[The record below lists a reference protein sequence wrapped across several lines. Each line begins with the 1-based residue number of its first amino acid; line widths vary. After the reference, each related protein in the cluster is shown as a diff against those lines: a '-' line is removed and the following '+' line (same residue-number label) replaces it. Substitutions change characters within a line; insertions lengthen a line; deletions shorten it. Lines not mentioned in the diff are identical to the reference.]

1 MDKLLLDYRLDDTS
15 VANPDGSFAA
25 TFTGASIV
33 AGPGVTPLGSLP
45 KALDLG
51 VSGKTAVDLTGL
63 KPDLDRFCIRV
74 VFRASGPVSERQNLA
89 ESNLLPFALFL
100 DQGDRAGEFNLVGSV
115 APKAH
120 GWHGPDTRF
129 KKGLKPGTWYTADL
143 VYDTDTAGL
152 FVDGVCVGVYAFPQG
167 SVAKLGGNDL
177 FLGTWADGA
186 RDHFDGS
193 IAAFQWYA
201 GIPAGIEALLNEQRM
216 RPEWFV
222 TYKRESVRNRVD
234 LGERTTGL
242 NYMWSAGGAY
252 LQRYERGAIMCHD
265 SVGAAFEMHGAI
277 HDLYLSSRSMPLD
290 LGYLVSDEGPT
301 TRAGGRKSLFSKGGI
316 YWSPGTGAV
325 AVTGQIYL
333 EYELFGESKAIGFPA
348 KAARAVSGGLEQEFK
363 GARMYFKTGAA
374 KAFEVHGAILQR
386 FLATGGLGTWG
397 YPVTNEIDV
406 RKEGKVVGRSS
417 EFESCTFYWSS
428 KTGVHE
434 VHGDLRKKYQELGGP
449 PGSMGFP
456 TSDEGD
462 IPGASGAARYN
473 TFESGSLLWFGTW
486 ESIVVAMPFRVYVGR
501 IDSKE
506 DEGWGQ
512 GQNDIYCH
520 VTLKEGGSTLYN
532 KRHPS
537 SGDYGGH
544 NIVEPK
550 ITIPNVINPNDPA
563 KSLSLVVDVWDYDD
577 FGGGGDDHL
586 GKWTKA
592 LNMANGWGFREKNGV
607 LNSGSFS
614 MINSITGSVKPDVDA
629 NTLSET
635 QKWWGVKNKG
645 TKTISYSQYASAF
658 REVDSEPEWWDGT
671 DWLEKAFYALV
682 IKGLA
687 ENGNCFGMCLESIY
701 ARKNA
706 SIYGLPLDRFKT
718 WEDVRGEFNIKH
730 QYQVGASCI
739 WWFLG
744 EVITG
749 NTHDPEDVFTRTRDE
764 FSSGSNP
771 VLCLS
776 QNWDFSGKPHVILP
790 VAWNDSTKPWAIT
803 VIDPNFPGTTRTLW
817 IDPDKNRFSYAGANS
832 YSGGEW
838 TGGRLYFIPFS
849 LVNERPRTPIWDAIL
864 LILAG
869 TIIILGDDAQT
880 DRITDL
886 SGRDLDAFG
895 SRATKRL
902 QAGGGIDDFF
912 VGFKGWAARPTRDRD
927 RRTRRPVREHA
938 VRAKPKGT
946 VAGELLLRLDRMGTE
961 AEPRINLSDA
971 AHLPIEE
978 LIADR
983 RLQRL
988 AKDLGSRRAVKRA
1001 VSARTVRRVLG
1012 DSETAA
1018 ALSEFAREALKR
1030 IDDASGPRDFIH
1042 KVSGLRRGDLQY
1054 VLKHGLSE
1062 LELRSTLQ
1070 PGERAEVRASAIGT
1084 SASEVR
1090 LSSAR
1095 DKGVT
1100 LVLKNKLGAG
1110 KDHVSITIDKIPVS
1124 ASGELRLNPKP
1135 GLGGIELVG
1144 HVGNRDTVVSVEGLV
1159 DGRKFKREFNVPLAD
1174 GVSLKPSTVVTQST
1188 LAVSSID
1195 HLFGP
1200 AIDGKLIKPM

>member
-1 MDKLLLDYRLDDTS
+1 MDELLLDYRLDDTS

-25 TFTGASIV
+25 TFSGASIV
-33 AGPGVTPLGSLP
+33 AGPGTTSIGSLA

-51 VSGKTAVDLTGL
+51 PSGKTAVDVTGL
-63 KPDLDRFCIRV
+63 KPHLGRFCIRAI
-74 VFRASGPVSERQNLA
+74 FRTGGAVSGRQNLA

-100 DQGDRAGEFNLVGSV
+100 DKGDRPGEFNLVGSV
-115 APKAH
+115 VPKAH

-129 KKGLKPGTWYTADL
+129 KKGLKPGTWYTAEL

-152 FVDGVCVGVYAFPQG
+152 FVDGVCVGVYAFPYG
-167 SVAKLGGNDL
+167 SVAKLGGNEL
-177 FLGTWADGA
+177 FIGTWVDGA

-193 IAAFQWYA
+193 IAALQWYA
-201 GIPAGIEALLNEQRM
+201 GIPAELEALLNEQRM
-216 RPEWFV
+216 RPEWFL
-222 TYKRESVRNRVD
+222 TYKRESVRDRVD
-234 LGERTTGL
+234 LGERTMGI
-242 NYMWSAGGAY
+242 NYLWSAGGSY
-252 LQRYERGAIMCHD
+252 LQRYERGAIMYQD

-277 HDLYLSSRSMPLD
+277 HDLYLSSRRMPLD
-290 LGYLVSDEGPT
+290 LGYLVSDEGDT
-301 TRAGGRKSLFSKGGI
+301 THAGGRKNVFSKGGI

-325 AVTGQIYL
+325 PVTGQIYL
-333 EYELFGESKAIGFPA
+333 EYELFGESKAIGFPL
-348 KAARAVSGGLEQEFK
+348 KPARAVPGGLEQEFQ

-374 KAFEVHGAILQR
+374 KAFEVHGAILER

-397 YPVTNEIDV
+397 YPVTNEMDV
-406 RKEGKVVGRSS
+406 RKAGKLVGRSS
-417 EFESCTFYWSS
+417 EFEGCTFYWSS
-428 KTGVHE
+428 KTGANE

-456 TSDEGD
+456 ISSEHD
-462 IPGASGAARYN
+462 IPSAPGAARYN

-486 ESIVVAMPFRVYVGR
+486 ESIVAAMPFRVYVGR

-512 GQNDIYCH
+512 GQNDIYCQ
-520 VTLKEGGSTLYN
+520 VTLKDGGSTLYD
-532 KRHPS
+532 KRHPG
-537 SGDYGGH
+537 SGYWGGH

-550 ITIPNVINPNDPA
+550 ITIPKVVNPNDPA
-563 KSLSLVVDVWDYDD
+563 KSLTLVVDVWDYDD

-586 GKWTKA
+586 GTWTKV

-607 LNSGSFS
+607 LDSGSFS
-614 MINSITGSVKPDVDA
+614 NINSIQGSVKPDVDA
-629 NTLSET
+629 SSLSET

-645 TKTISYSQYASAF
+645 TKTISYGQYAAAF

-671 DWLEKAFYALV
+671 DWLEKAFYELV

-706 SIYGLPLDRFKT
+706 SIYGLPLDRFTT

-730 QYQVGASCI
+730 QYQVGASSI

-749 NTHDPEDVFTRTRDE
+749 NTHDPVDVFTRTRDE

-776 QNWDFSGKPHVILP
+776 QNWDFSGKPHVIMP
-790 VAWNDSTKPWAIT
+790 VSWNDSAKPWAIT
-803 VIDPNFPGTTRTLW
+803 IIDPNFPGTTRTLW
-817 IDPDKNRFSYAGANS
+817 IDPDKNKFNYGGADS

-838 TGGRLYFIPFS
+838 SGGRLYFIPFS

-912 VGFKGWAARPTRDRD
+912 VGFKGWAAQPTRDP
-927 RRTRRPVREHA
+927 RRTRRPVREQLI
-938 VRAKPKGT
+938 RARPKGT
-946 VAGELLLRLDRMGTE
+946 VAGELLLRLDRSDTE

-971 AHLPIEE
+971 AHLSIEE
-978 LIADR
+978 LTRDR
-983 RLQRL
+983 RLRPL
-988 AKDLGSRRAVKRA
+988 ATDLGKRRAAKRA
-1001 VSARTVRRVLG
+1001 ISGRTVRRVLN
-1012 DSETAA
+1012 DPETAS
-1018 ALSEFAREALKR
+1018 ALTDSVRQALKR
-1030 IDDASGPRDFIH
+1030 IDEVSGPRDFVH
-1042 KVSGLRRGDLQY
+1042 TVSGLRRGDLQY

-1062 LELRSTLQ
+1062 LELHSTLQ
-1070 PGERAEVRASAIGT
+1070 PGERAELRASAIGT

-1090 LSSAR
+1090 LSSER
-1095 DKGVT
+1095 DKRLT
-1100 LVLKNKLGAG
+1100 LVLKNKLGVE
-1110 KDHVSITIDKIPVS
+1110 KDHVSITIDNIPVP

-1135 GLGGIELVG
+1135 GLAGIELVG
-1144 HVGNRDTVVSVEGLV
+1144 QVGTRDTVVSVEGLV
-1159 DGRKFKREFNVPLAD
+1159 DGRKFKRQFNVPLED
-1174 GVSLKPSTVVTQST
+1174 GVSLNPSTVVTQNE

-1200 AIDGKLIKPM
+1200 AIDGKLIKAT